1 MIYKTNY
8 ELYTTRDSLD
18 SRRSPPP
25 DELLAPLATLYPHV
39 TALQPRYNPN
49 SCTFTGYR
57 HTGYWASAYTTQLPE
72 EEPPCWAR
80 RGCDVPSRFVSKLSK
95 LSKLRRFL
103 SREDL
108 KYRRRSEATT

>member
-1 MIYKTNY
+1 MYKTNY
-8 ELYTTRDSLD
+8 ELYARESID

-39 TALQPRYNPN
+39 AALQPQYDPN

-57 HTGYWASAYTTQLPE
+57 HTGYWAAAYTTQPLE
-72 EEPPCWAR
+72 ETHFSPR
-80 RGCDVPSRFVSKLSK
+80 RASDAISCRFASK

-108 KYRRRSEATT
+108 NQRRSEATT